1 MKHAAGVTYSTRDFS
16 GLENP
21 PCEHVLNGRAKCNN
35 YRDLL
40 VVTLYCKN
48 YFSTSL
54 GPNTDRILTSDLN
67 FLRVGA
73 RIVTLSVCSKIVS
86 LPKVV
91 KQVKEGMRPNVTISD
106 GNTRGSDRKRR
117 SFWASWRPA
126 R

>member
-21 PCEHVLNGRAKCNN
+21 PCEHVLNGRVKFNN

-54 GPNTDRILTSDLN
+54 GPNTDRIFTSDLN

-73 RIVTLSVCSKIVS
+73 RIVSLCLQQDCVSDKSSKTS
-86 LPKVV
+86 
-91 KQVKEGMRPNVTISD
+91 EGRNAAKC
-106 GNTRGSDRKRR
+106 NYK
-117 SFWASWRPA
+117 
-126 R
+126 